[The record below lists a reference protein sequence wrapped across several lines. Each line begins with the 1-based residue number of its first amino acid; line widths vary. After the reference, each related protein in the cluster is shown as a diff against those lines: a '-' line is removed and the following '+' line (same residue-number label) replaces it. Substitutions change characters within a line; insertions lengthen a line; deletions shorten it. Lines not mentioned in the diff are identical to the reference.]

1 MILQTLTQYYER
13 KASGDNATIAP
24 FGFERKEIAFLIVL
38 DRAGRFLELVDT
50 RTTEGK
56 RQVGGVFAVPQAVKR
71 TVAVLPNLLWDN
83 SGYLLG
89 RDSKGKPERTQH
101 QHSEFVNA
109 IRSILSDP
117 TQDAGINAVLEFL
130 ESGNFQ
136 EIFEHQ
142 LWPEIADGANLSF
155 QLSGDPGLVC
165 QRPAVVAAIRAKSRN
180 EESAQQICLVTGES
194 DSPARLHPSIKGV
207 WNTQSAGGNIVSFNL
222 DAFNSFG
229 NRQGSNAPIGER
241 AAFSYTTALN
251 HLLHRDSRQR
261 LQIGDASTVFWSA
274 EESRLETTL
283 LDILAEP
290 PKNDPDRNTEA
301 VRSLY
306 RSPETGAGQVDDH
319 DDTRFY
325 VLGLAPNAARISIR
339 FWYDGTVGELADHIR
354 QHFDDLRLVHSPH
367 EPKTLS
373 IFRLLISTA
382 MLGKVE
388 NIRPNLAGDFMRAVL
403 HGTPYPREL
412 LASAVQRIRSERE
425 ITYPRVA
432 LIKALLTREARQ
444 NPDHHDPE
452 VTVSLDESNLN
463 AAYRLGRLFAVL
475 ERAQEAANPGINATI
490 RDRFYGAASTTPV
503 TVFPRLLKLKNH
515 HTAKLENRGQAIN
528 LEKLIGGIME
538 GISDFPPLLSLAD
551 QGRFS
556 IGYYHQRQ
564 AFFTPKDTEQGV

>member
-1 MILQTLTQYYER
+1 MILQSLTEYYER
-13 KASGDNATIAP
+13 KASGNAATIAP
-24 FGFERKEIAFLIVL
+24 FGFERKEIPFLIVL
-38 DRAGRFLELVDT
+38 DRAGRFVELVDT
-50 RTTEGK
+50 RTAEGK
-56 RQVGGVFAVPQAVKR
+56 RRVGGVFAVPQAVKR

-89 RDSKGKPERTQH
+89 RDNKGNPDRTQQ
-101 QHSEFVNA
+101 QHGEFINA
-109 IRSILSDP
+109 IRTMFSDP
-117 TQDAGINAVLEFL
+117 AQDAGINAILKFL

-136 EIFEHQ
+136 EIFEHH
-142 LWPEIADGANLSF
+142 LWPEIAAGANLSF
-155 QLSGDPGLVC
+155 RLDGDLGLVC

-180 EESAQQICLVTGES
+180 EETAQQACLITGEV
-194 DSPARLHPSIKGV
+194 DSPARLHPPIKGV
-207 WNTQSAGGNIVSFNL
+207 WDTQSAGGNIVSFNL

-229 NRQGSNAPIGER
+229 KKQGANAPVGER

-274 EESRLETTL
+274 EETRLEASL
-283 LDILAEP
+283 VDILSEP
-290 PKNDPDRNTEA
+290 PKDDPDRNTEA

-306 RSPETGAGQVDDH
+306 RSPGTGAALIDEQDN
-319 DDTRFY
+319 TRFY

-339 FWYDGTVGELADHIR
+339 FWYDGTVGELAGHIR
-354 QHFDDLRLVHSPH
+354 QHFDDLRIVHAPH
-367 EPKTLS
+367 EPETLS
-373 IFRLLISTA
+373 VFRLLISTA

-412 LASAVQRIRSERE
+412 LAAAVQRIRSERE

-432 LIKALLTREARQ
+432 LIKALLARKARH
-444 NPDHHDPE
+444 NPDPLDRE

-490 RDRFYGAASTTPV
+490 RDRYYGAASTTPI

-538 GISDFPPLLSLAD
+538 GVADFPQLLSLAD

-564 AFFTPKDTEQGV
+564 AFFTPKDTEKGA